1 MRTASGAVAVSL
13 LAVGCGAT
21 STAKPPGTDAKH
33 AAPAVSTVATAPP
46 AGPVPATAAGNGG
59 PASWAAALH
68 DSAHSGAS
76 VAAGPTTGAVRWARN
91 LGGPVVAGPVVAGD
105 GTIYESANNGI
116 LHALNPATGADKWT
130 FNGGGSSNNNHEL
143 STSPAILGDGTILWP
158 GPNSTLDA
166 VDPTGKLLW
175 QQKLAGTVLSPAVAS
190 GDKVYLADTVGDVAG
205 LHATAAGAQQLWTT
219 NVGKASFGS
228 PAIGTDGTVY
238 VTADGNL
245 VALSD
250 AGNHASVKWRFAAGA
265 DIEVSASVAPD
276 GTVILGTND
285 AYEYGIISSGKVTWR
300 YPRRVFSYSTP
311 AATADGLA
319 YFGDN
324 NGYVDVVKA
333 SAGTVVGRY
342 DGTSTPI
349 SSKGIGVWTAPLVDA
364 HHDVYF
370 GTASGHIV
378 GFSYNGAKLFDHATG
393 AIVASYPAMTADGTL
408 LIGSDN
414 GTLYA
419 FHG

>member
-1 MRTASGAVAVSL
+1 
-13 LAVGCGAT
+13 
-21 STAKPPGTDAKH
+21 
-33 AAPAVSTVATAPP
+33 
-46 AGPVPATAAGNGG
+46 AGPVPTAAAGIGS
-59 PASWAAALH
+59 PAPWGAALH
-68 DSAHSGAS
+68 DRAHSGAS
-76 VAAGPTTGAVRWARN
+76 VAAGPTTGSLRWTRN
-91 LGGPVVAGPVVAGD
+91 LGAPVVAGPVVAAD

-116 LHALNPATGADKWT
+116 LHALDPATGTDKWT
-130 FNGGGSSNNNHEL
+130 FDGGGSSANNQDL

-158 GPNSTLDA
+158 GPNSALDA

-190 GDKVYLADTVGDVAG
+190 GGEVYVADSVGDVAA
-205 LHATAAGAQQLWTT
+205 LDATAAGAQQLWRI
-219 NVGKASFGS
+219 NVGTVSFGS
-228 PAIGTDGTVY
+228 PAIGADGTVY
-238 VTADGNL
+238 VTADRDL
-245 VALSD
+245 VALAD
-250 AGNHASVKWRFAAGA
+250 GGNHATVKWRFAAGS

-276 GTVILGTND
+276 GTIILGTND
-285 AYEYGIISSGKVTWR
+285 AYEYGITPAGAVAWR

-342 DGTSTPI
+342 DATSTAI
-349 SSKGIGVWTAPLVDA
+349 SSNGIGVWTAPLVDN

-378 GFSYNGAKLFDHATG
+378 GFSYNGARLFDHATG

-408 LIGSDN
+408 IIGSDD